1 MVTLVSPDGEY
12 GGPVRVATNQLA
24 ALRDAGHSA
33 VLVASRR
40 PSGDTP
46 AEVSGVPLKLFRA
59 RRALPRSGF
68 AGLTAPSM
76 LWWFLRNRQSFDVVH
91 VHLARDLVTLPMALI
106 ALGSRIPLVLQTH
119 GMIDASS
126 RRLAHLL
133 DAAVTRRVLVGADA
147 VLYLTDRERSD
158 LLSISDNIALSHLAN
173 GVPST
178 TQTAAPEVEPPEF
191 LFLAR
196 LHPRK
201 RVVTFVRA
209 ATALLDGGADA
220 RFAIVGPDEGDGSA
234 VRALIQASGH
244 RDRIRWE
251 GPVSPSST
259 LDRMCASSVY
269 VLPAVD
275 EPFPMAVLEAMSV
288 GLPVVVTNSC
298 GLAELVARTGS
309 GTVVDDTDD
318 SLCRV
323 MAELIANPTLR
334 QTQGRRGRDVVSS
347 ELAMGAVCRQLEK
360 VYETTLTTYC
370 RGSSGPRAPRPVPT
384 DSGRKGPASG

>member
-1 MVTLVSPDGEY
+1 MNILHVVTLVSPNGEY

-24 ALRDAGHSA
+24 ALRDAGHSV
-33 VLVASRR
+33 VLAASRR
-40 PSGDTP
+40 PSADMPTD
-46 AEVSGVPLKLFRA
+46 VSGVPVKLFRA
-59 RRALPRSGF
+59 RLALPRSGF

-76 LWWFLRNRQSFDVVH
+76 LWWFFRNRQSFDVVH

-106 ALGSRIPLVLQTH
+106 ALCSRIPLVLQTH

-133 DAAVTRRVLVGADA
+133 DAAVTRRVLVGADS
-147 VLYLTDRERSD
+147 VLYLTDKERTD
-158 LLSISDNIALSHLAN
+158 LLGISSGLALSHLTN
-173 GVPST
+173 GVPPT
-178 TQTAAPEVEPPEF
+178 ARTAAPEANPPEF

-201 RVVTFVRA
+201 RAVTFVRA
-209 ATALLDGGADA
+209 ATALLDRGVDA
-220 RFAIVGPDEGDGSA
+220 RFAMVGPDEGDGSA
-234 VRALIQASGH
+234 VRALIETSGH
-244 RDRIRWE
+244 GDRIRWE
-251 GPVSPSST
+251 GPVSPDST
-259 LDRMCASSVY
+259 LDRMCAASVY

-318 SLCRV
+318 SLRRV
-323 MAELIANPTLR
+323 MAELIADPTLR
-334 QTQGRRGRDVVSS
+334 RTQGQRGRGVVSS
-347 ELAMGAVCRQLEK
+347 ELDMGSVCRQLEN
-360 VYETTLTTYC
+360 VYDKA
-370 RGSSGPRAPRPVPT
+370 SSERC
-384 DSGRKGPASG
+384 S